1 MKNDKKIAVL
11 PGLICLIPLIAGA
24 FLYGRMPEQMP
35 IHFNAAGEVDN
46 YASRAVALFVLP
58 GLLFV
63 LTLFMPAI
71 MKMDPKYDNMS
82 PALRTVILWTL
93 PAVELICSGITMAS
107 ALEYDV
113 AVELIV
119 PFIFGLLFIVI
130 GNYLPKTKQSY
141 TMGIKLPWTLD
152 SEENWNRTHRLAGFL
167 WVIGGMLFIIAAFL
181 KLDFWVDIVILLI
194 MVLVPTVY
202 SYVFYRR
209 SHK

>member
-1 MKNDKKIAVL
+1 MKNNKKIAVL

-35 IHFNAAGEVDN
+35 IHFNAAGEVDD

-107 ALEYDV
+107 ALGYDV

-167 WVIGGMLFIIAAFL
+167 WVIGGVLFIIAAFL

-209 SHK
+209 SYK

>member
-107 ALEYDV
+107 ALGYDV

-167 WVIGGMLFIIAAFL
+167 WVIGGVLFIIAAFL

-209 SHK
+209 SYK

>member
-107 ALEYDV
+107 ALGYDV

-167 WVIGGMLFIIAAFL
+167 WVIGGVFFIIAAFL

-194 MVLVPTVY
+194 MLLVPTVY

-209 SHK
+209 SYK